1 MIVINTYHLLNS
13 SSQLEFVLSIEAAKR
28 EKSYVAQ
35 KIKDYKMLVKFRLN
49 LLVVFT
55 SAIGYVIGSGQFFS
69 WMGLLLLSLGGFLIT
84 GAANALN
91 QVLEKEYD
99 KLMPRTQNRPLPSG
113 RMTVSTAVLAAGFM
127 SLSGVFIL
135 AMFNPLTALIG
146 TVSMIIYAF
155 LYTPVKKISSI
166 AVTIGAVP
174 GALPP
179 LIGWVAATGSI
190 GNEAIVLFAIQ
201 FFWQFPHF
209 WAIGWLQ
216 HDAYKRVGYHLLPS
230 KGGRDKSSALHCL
243 IYALFLVPVSL
254 FVGWIG
260 MVSWLVVAIMLA
272 AAFHYAFYAWRF
284 YQTCT
289 MESARKLMFSS
300 FFYLPIVMIA
310 MLLGVIL

>member
-1 MIVINTYHLLNS
+1 
-13 SSQLEFVLSIEAAKR
+13 
-28 EKSYVAQ
+28 
-35 KIKDYKMLVKFRLN
+35 MLVKFRLN

-55 SAIGYVIGSGQFFS
+55 SGIGYVIGSGEYFTWS
-69 WMGLLLLSLGGFLIT
+69 GLLLLSLGGFLIT

-99 KLMPRTQNRPLPSG
+99 KMMPRTSNRPLPTG

-127 SLSGVFIL
+127 SLLGIL
-135 AMFNPLTALIG
+135 FLAIFNPLTALIG
-146 TVSMIIYAF
+146 TISLILYAF
-155 LYTPVKKISSI
+155 VYTPVKRISSV
-166 AVTIGAVP
+166 AVTVGAIS

-179 LIGWVAATGSI
+179 MIGWVAATGTLGS
-190 GNEAIVLFAIQ
+190 EAIILFAIQ

-216 HDAYKRVGYHLLPS
+216 HDAYKKAGYHLLPS

-243 IYALFLVPVSL
+243 IYAIFLIPISL
-254 FVGWIG
+254 FVGWVG
-260 MVSWLVVAIMLA
+260 MVSWLVVGIITATALYYI
-272 AAFHYAFYAWRF
+272 YYAWKF

-289 MESARKLMFSS
+289 MDAAKKLMFSS

-310 MLLGVIL
+310 LLLGVVL